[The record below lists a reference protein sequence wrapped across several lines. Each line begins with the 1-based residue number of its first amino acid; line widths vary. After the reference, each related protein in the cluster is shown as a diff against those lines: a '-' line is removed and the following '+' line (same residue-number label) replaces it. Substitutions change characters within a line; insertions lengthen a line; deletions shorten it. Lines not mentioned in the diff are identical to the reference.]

1 MAIPVGALSLIQT
14 IGSVF
19 VKSNESGKAEVA
31 VAPWMV
37 LYVAGSM
44 FGCYNQTGEPFS
56 VCVKTM
62 FSVFGG

>member
-1 MAIPVGALSLIQT
+1 MGAFVGALGVLQT

-19 VKSNESGKAEVA
+19 IKAGDKGKKEVA
-31 VAPWMV
+31 VAPWV
-37 LYVAGSM
+37 VIYAAGSM
-44 FGCYNQTGEPFS
+44 FGCYNQVSEPFS